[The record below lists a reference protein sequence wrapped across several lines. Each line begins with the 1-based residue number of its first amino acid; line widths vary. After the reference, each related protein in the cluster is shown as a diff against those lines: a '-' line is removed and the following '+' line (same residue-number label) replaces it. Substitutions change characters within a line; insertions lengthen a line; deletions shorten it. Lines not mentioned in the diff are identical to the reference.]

1 MTRRSKTIIPI
12 PPATSSLKLYF
23 GTSLI
28 VPNINRHIGD
38 IIHKKVAN
46 AIDFDVVALTERKAF
61 ASSIDT
67 RLSFDTSSVGM
78 VHSSS
83 SISSLSK

>member
-12 PPATSSLKLYF
+12 PPATLSAKAYSE
-23 GTSLI
+23 TSLI
-28 VPNINRHIGD
+28 APNINRHIGD
-38 IIHKKVAN
+38 KIHKKVAS
-46 AIDFDVVALTERKAF
+46 AIDFDVVAFIERKAF

-67 RLSFDTSSVGM
+67 RLITDISSDGSIPSV
-78 VHSSS
+78 S